1 MTRAMEF
8 IAGLI
13 ICILALIMIFGWFV
27 ILSVVVE

>member
-13 ICILALIMIFGWFV
+13 ICILAPIVIFGGLV